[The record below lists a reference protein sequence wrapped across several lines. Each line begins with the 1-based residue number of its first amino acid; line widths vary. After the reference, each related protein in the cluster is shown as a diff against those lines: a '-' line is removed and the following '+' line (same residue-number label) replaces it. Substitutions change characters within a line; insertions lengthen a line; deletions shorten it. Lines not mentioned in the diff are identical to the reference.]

1 MIELTYVPPKKKQKG
16 GTSGF
21 GDLVYV
27 LMFYIME
34 GLFIFI
40 GIPFLILAFG
50 VIPVAM
56 FLVITR
62 GGGSESASLYI
73 LISFGVLI
81 VFFQILGMQFFVRK
95 YVLEP
100 HKMTFGEWL
109 RWKFSPT
116 EIKKRRTEK
125 IARSRK
131 MEEWY
136 GSMDR
141 VYESRERLKD
151 EQQYNL
157 RGEWFGEDGDPEMKA
172 SSETDDATIV
182 LGEIEEIS
190 DISAESSSSEPENL
204 EIESIEED
212 SS

>member
-1 MIELTYVPPKKKQKG
+1 MTYVPPKKKQKG

>member
-1 MIELTYVPPKKKQKG
+1 M
-16 GTSGF
+16 
-21 GDLVYV
+21 
-27 LMFYIME
+27 
-34 GLFIFI
+34 
-40 GIPFLILAFG
+40 
-50 VIPVAM
+50 
-56 FLVITR
+56 
-62 GGGSESASLYI
+62 
-73 LISFGVLI
+73 I

-116 EIKKRRTEK
+116 EIKKRRAEK

-131 MEEWY
+131 MDEWY

-172 SSETDDATIV
+172 SSETDDTTIV

-190 DISAESSSSEPENL
+190 DMSAESNSSEPETL